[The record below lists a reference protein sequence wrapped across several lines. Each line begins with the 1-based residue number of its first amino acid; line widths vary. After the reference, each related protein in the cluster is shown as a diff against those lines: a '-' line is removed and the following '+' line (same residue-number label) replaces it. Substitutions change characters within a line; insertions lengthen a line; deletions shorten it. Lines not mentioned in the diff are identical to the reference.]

1 MLAFSIHHLTAEI
14 KLTQFQ
20 KVKDQIDTFEMSGTK
35 LTFSVNVRNQIH
47 NLP

>member
-1 MLAFSIHHLTAEI
+1 MLAFFIHHLTAKI

-20 KVKDQIDTFEMSGTK
+20 KVKDQIDIFEMSGTK